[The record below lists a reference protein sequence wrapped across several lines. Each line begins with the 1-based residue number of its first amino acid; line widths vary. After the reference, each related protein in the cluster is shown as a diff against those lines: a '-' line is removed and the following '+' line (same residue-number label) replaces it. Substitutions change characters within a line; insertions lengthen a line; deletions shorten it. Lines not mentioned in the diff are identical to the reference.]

1 MTDANAVSPLPDSA
15 LLIARLG
22 PEAVKAPWWRRRG
35 LLLALGGTLLLIAGA
50 LAWAQRQSASVAP
63 QYQTE
68 AVSRGTLSLSVTAT
82 GTLQP
87 TRSVSLGSE
96 LSGTVAQVLVDVN
109 DRVRRGQVLVR
120 LDTSKLGDQLTRSE
134 AALGQARAALLQ
146 AQATASE
153 SQASLAR
160 LEDVSRRSGGQVPAP
175 TELDAARATAERAAA
190 AVRSARA
197 GVDDA
202 AAQVRVDRTN
212 LGKAAIRS
220 PIDGIVLSRAVEPG
234 NAVAASL
241 QAVTL
246 LTLAEDLQRL
256 KLQVKVDEADVGQ
269 VQGGQSATFT
279 VSSAP
284 ARAHPAKVTRVA
296 FGSTL
301 TDNVVTYT
309 TDLSVDNRDLSL
321 RPGMSATAVIATQE
335 RRDVLLV
342 PNQALRFT
350 PSAPADAARPSG
362 GLVSQLMPRPPAGGG
377 GTRRAG
383 ETRRGEGATRT
394 RWVLENGAPRAL
406 EVQTGLSDGRR
417 TEVRGEGL
425 IEGLPVIVQ
434 QRATTRG

>member
-1 MTDANAVSPLPDSA
+1 MNDAAPSPPDTA
-15 LLIARLG
+15 LLIDRLG
-22 PEAVKAPWWRRRG
+22 PDAVRPVWWRRRAPLAASAA
-35 LLLALGGTLLLIAGA
+35 LLLTLAGGGIWL
-50 LAWAQRQSASVAP
+50 QRQTTAVLP

-68 AVSRGTLSLSVTAT
+68 AVARGTLSLSVTAT

-96 LSGTVAQVLVDVN
+96 LSGTVAEVLVDVN
-109 DRVRRGQVLVR
+109 DRVRQGQVLVR
-120 LDTSKLGDQLTRSE
+120 LDTSKLRDQLTRSE

-146 AQATASE
+146 AQATADE
-153 SQASLAR
+153 SRAALDR

-175 TELDAARATAERAAA
+175 TDLDAARATAQRAAA
-190 AVRSARA
+190 AVRSAQA

-202 AAQVRVDRTN
+202 AAQARVDRTN
-212 LGKAAIRS
+212 LAKAAIRS
-220 PIDGIVLSRAVEPG
+220 PIDGVVLTRAVEPG

-256 KLQVKVDEADVGQ
+256 KLTVKVDEADVGQ
-269 VQGGQSATFT
+269 VLAGQSASFT

-284 ARAHPAKVTRVA
+284 SRSHQARVTRVA

-301 TDNVVTYT
+301 TDNVVTYA
-309 TDLSVDNRDLSL
+309 TDLSVENTDLSL
-321 RPGMSATAVIATQE
+321 RPGMTATAVIATQE

-350 PSAPADAARPSG
+350 PTATAQPAPSSG
-362 GLVSQLMPRPPAGGG
+362 GLVSQLMPRPPGG
-377 GTRRAG
+377 GTGGARRTAEGRGSAG
-383 ETRRGEGATRT
+383 TLRT
-394 RWVLENGAPRAL
+394 LWVLEDGRPKAL
-406 EVQTGLSDGRR
+406 EVQAGLSDGRR

-425 IEGLPVIVQ
+425 REGLAVIVQ
-434 QRATTRG
+434 QRAAARG